1 MKHGIF
7 RCAALLT
14 LLVGATMWWLWQD
27 MQRLLQQPVHLTDTY
42 IYTIETGMTLRTV
55 SEDLAANGLLDKP
68 LYLIVAGR
76 RQGVANKL
84 KAGEYE
90 IQPGTTALQLLDQ
103 FVAGKVVQYTLTL
116 LEGWSFTQVMEA
128 VTNCNQLVH
137 TLTASDD
144 SGQVMAAL
152 GYPDLAA
159 EGQFSPD
166 TYHFPA
172 GTTDVEF
179 LRRSNR
185 LLIRIL
191 EAEWQQ
197 RASDLPYQIPYDALI
212 MASIIEKETARVDE
226 RGEIAGVLVRR
237 LQQGIKLQTDP
248 TVIYAMGK
256 SYNGNIM
263 NKDLEID
270 SPFNTYRY
278 KDLPPTPIAL
288 AGRESIYAALHPE
301 GGSALYFVSM
311 GDGSHYFSST
321 LEEHNRAVAKY
332 QLGK

>member
-1 MKHGIF
+1 M
-7 RCAALLT
+7 
-14 LLVGATMWWLWQD
+14 
-27 MQRLLQQPVHLTDTY
+27 
-42 IYTIETGMTLRTV
+42 
-55 SEDLAANGLLDKP
+55 
-68 LYLIVAGR
+68 
-76 RQGVANKL
+76 
-84 KAGEYE
+84 
-90 IQPGTTALQLLDQ
+90 
-103 FVAGKVVQYTLTL
+103 
-116 LEGWSFTQVMEA
+116 
-128 VTNCNQLVH
+128 
-137 TLTASDD
+137 
-144 SGQVMAAL
+144 
-152 GYPDLAA
+152 
-159 EGQFSPD
+159 
-166 TYHFPA
+166 
-172 GTTDVEF
+172 
-179 LRRSNR
+179 
-185 LLIRIL
+185 
-191 EAEWQQ
+191 
-197 RASDLPYQIPYDALI
+197 
-212 MASIIEKETARVDE
+212 DE